1 MEETNEGELVTHVLD
16 LNEDSLDE
24 VTLAQRGFTIKAIMR
39 AMFGGPAI
47 PLEVKGTPAQIATFA
62 TALGKEKA
70 FMEAFSKYGL
80 DDPKTYKSKASL
92 NNAVRKFESITK
104 IKWPFK

>member
-1 MEETNEGELVTHVLD
+1 MQNENDGEIVSQILD
-16 LNEDSLDE
+16 LGEESLDE
-24 VTLAQRGFTIKAIMR
+24 VSLASRGFTIKAIMR
-39 AMFGGPAI
+39 AMFGGFSI
-47 PLEVKGTPAQIATFA
+47 PMEVRGNPSQIATFA

-80 DDPKTYKSKASL
+80 DNPRTYKRKADLDS
-92 NNAVRKFESITK
+92 AVRKFESVTK

>member
-1 MEETNEGELVTHVLD
+1 MEETNEGELVSQVLD

-24 VTLAQRGFTIKAIMR
+24 VTLASRGFTIKSIMG
-39 AMFGGPAI
+39 AMFGGYSI
-47 PLEVKGTPAQIATFA
+47 PLEVRGNPAQIATFA

-80 DDPKTYKSKASL
+80 DDPKTYKSKAKL
-92 NNAVRKFESITK
+92 DNAVRQFEAITK

>member
-1 MEETNEGELVTHVLD
+1 MENDDNREIVSQVLD
-16 LNEDSLDE
+16 LGDESLDE
-24 VTLAQRGFTIKAIMR
+24 VSLASRGFTIKSIMR
-39 AMFGGPAI
+39 AMFGGFSI
-47 PLEVKGTPAQIATFA
+47 PLEVRGSPSQIATFA

-80 DDPKTYKSKASL
+80 DNPRTYKRKADLDS
-92 NNAVRKFESITK
+92 AVRKFENITK